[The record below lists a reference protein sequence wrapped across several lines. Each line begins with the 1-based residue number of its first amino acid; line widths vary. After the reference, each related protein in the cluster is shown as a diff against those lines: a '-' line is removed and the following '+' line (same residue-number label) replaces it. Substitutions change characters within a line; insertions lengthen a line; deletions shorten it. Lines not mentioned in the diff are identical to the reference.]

1 MLIYAKQPIYYL
13 LEHHPERIRTLYLA
27 KEIEKKEYARL
38 LKLGIAIK
46 RIPNEAAVKMSKGAS
61 HQGFLAEV
69 DDVAL
74 RDYREF
80 LEFDFV
86 LVLAGLTDIGNIG
99 SLVRTGYALG
109 VDAIIATGVGKLSLE
124 GIARVSTG
132 ALFDMPFAISRNIYD
147 VLNDLKTSGFEIY
160 GADMGGEDIRSI
172 TPPKK
177 RVLVLGSEG
186 EGLPKRVRGKLD
198 RVVSIEMKHA
208 FDSLNVAV
216 AGAILIDRMRDE

>member
-132 ALFDMPFAISRNIYD
+132 ALFDMPFAISKNIHD

>member
-13 LEHHPERIRTLYLA
+13 LQYHPQKIRTLYLA
-27 KEIEKKEYARL
+27 KEIEKKEYTRL
-38 LKLGIAIK
+38 VNMGINIK
-46 RIPNEAAVKMSKGAS
+46 RIPNEAAVKMARGAS

-69 DDVAL
+69 DDIVL
-74 RDYREF
+74 QDYREF
-80 LEFDFV
+80 LKFDFV

-109 VDAIIATGVGKLSLE
+109 VDAIVATGVSKLSLE

-132 ALFDMPFAISRNIYD
+132 ALFDMPFSTTKNIHD
-147 VLNDLKTSGFEIY
+147 LLNDLKTSGFTIY
-160 GADMGGEDIRSI
+160 GADMGGEDVRYIK
-172 TPPKK
+172 PPKK
-177 RVLVLGSEG
+177 RALVLGSEG
-186 EGLPKRVRGKLD
+186 EGLPKRVAGKLD
-198 RVVSIEMKHA
+198 KVVSIEMEHA

>member
-13 LEHHPERIRTLYLA
+13 LERHPERIRILYLA
-27 KEIEKKEYARL
+27 KEIDKKEYARL
-38 LKLGIAIK
+38 MKMGIEIK
-46 RIPNEAAVKMSKGAS
+46 RIPNEAAVKMAKGAS

-69 DDVAL
+69 DDIVL

-80 LEFDFV
+80 LELDFV

-99 SLVRTGYALG
+99 SLTRTGYALG
-109 VDAIIATGVGKLSLE
+109 VDAIVATGVSKLPLE

-132 ALFDMPFAISRNIYD
+132 ALFDMPFAVTKNVYD
-147 VLNDLKTSGFEIY
+147 LLNDLKTSGFTIY
-160 GADMGGEDIRSI
+160 GADMGGEDIRKVH
-172 TPPKK
+172 PGKK
-177 RVLVLGSEG
+177 RALVLGSEG

-198 RVVSIEMKHA
+198 HVVSIEMEHA

>member
-27 KEIEKKEYARL
+27 KEIDKKEYARL
-38 LKLGIAIK
+38 MKTGIEIK
-46 RIPNEAAVKMSKGAS
+46 RIPNEAAVKMAHGAS

-69 DDVAL
+69 EDIVL

-80 LEFDFV
+80 LELDFI
-86 LVLAGLTDIGNIG
+86 LVLAGLTDVGNIG

-109 VDAIIATGVGKLSLE
+109 VDAIVATGVSKLSLE

-132 ALFDMPFAISRNIYD
+132 ALFDMPFAITKKIYD
-147 VLNDLKTSGFEIY
+147 LLNDLKTSGFTIF
-160 GADMGGEDIRSI
+160 GADMGGEDIRHVH
-172 TPPKK
+172 PPKK
-177 RVLVLGSEG
+177 RALVLGSEG
-186 EGLPKRVRGKLD
+186 EGLPKRIRGKLD
-198 RVVSIEMKHA
+198 KVVSIKMKHS

>member
-13 LEHHPERIRTLYLA
+13 LERHPERIRTLYLA
-27 KEIEKKEYARL
+27 KEIDKKEYARL
-38 LKLGIAIK
+38 MKIGIEIK
-46 RIPNEAAVKMSKGAS
+46 RIPNEAAVKMTKGAS

-69 DDVAL
+69 DDIVL

-80 LEFDFV
+80 LELDFI

-99 SLVRTGYALG
+99 SLTRTGYALG
-109 VDAIIATGVGKLSLE
+109 VDAIVATGVSRLSLE

-132 ALFDMPFAISRNIYD
+132 ALFDMPFGITKNIHD
-147 VLNDLKTSGFEIY
+147 LLNDLKTSGFTIF
-160 GADMGGEDIRSI
+160 GADMGGEDIRHI
-172 TPPKK
+172 DPPKK
-177 RVLVLGSEG
+177 RALVLGSEG
-186 EGLPKRVRGKLD
+186 EGLPKRVRSKLD
-198 RVVSIEMKHA
+198 QVVSIKMEHA

>member
-13 LEHHPERIRTLYLA
+13 LERHPEYIHTLYLA

-38 LKLGIAIK
+38 VKMGVTIK
-46 RIPNEAAVKMSKGAS
+46 RIPNEAAVKMARGAS

-69 DDVAL
+69 DDIVL
-74 RDYREF
+74 RDYRDF
-80 LEFDFV
+80 LGLDFV
-86 LVLAGLTDIGNIG
+86 VVLAGLTDVGNIG

-109 VDAIIATGVGKLSLE
+109 VDAIVATGVSKLPLE
-124 GIARVSTG
+124 AVARVSTG
-132 ALFDMPFAISRNIYD
+132 ALFDMPFAITKNIYD
-147 VLNDLKTSGFEIY
+147 LLNDVKTSGFTIF
-160 GADMGGEDIRSI
+160 GADMGGEDIRRI
-172 TPPKK
+172 DPPKK

-186 EGLPKRVRGKLD
+186 EGVPKRVRSKLD
-198 RVVSIEMKHA
+198 RIVSIEMKHE